1 MIIIDLIVGL
11 IGLFLLIIPISMG
24 IVLFSAIMTVC
35 SVISNKYQ
43 EVMSCKKT
51 P

>member
-1 MIIIDLIVGL
+1 MIIFDLVIGL
-11 IGLFLLIIPISMG
+11 IGLFLLIIPISLG

-35 SVISNKYQ
+35 SIVSNKYK
-43 EVMSCKKT
+43 EVMQCKKT